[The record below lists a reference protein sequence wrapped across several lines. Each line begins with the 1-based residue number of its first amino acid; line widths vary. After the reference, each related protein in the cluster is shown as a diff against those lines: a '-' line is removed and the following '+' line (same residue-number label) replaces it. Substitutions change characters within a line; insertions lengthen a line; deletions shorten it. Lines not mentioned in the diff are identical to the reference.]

1 MKVTQRKLDDGKLR
15 LECVATPV
23 EVNEVLQNAY
33 IQFAQQMGLRPEKD
47 KTVAQVA
54 EEQMGIKNLDSIV
67 QEQAIEGL
75 VPYAI
80 DKKNLTPAYPPKAEH
95 DRAIARD
102 REFAFT
108 VVVLP
113 KPNYELSSYEPV
125 SITVQPFE
133 VSEDEVQR
141 HMDETA
147 EHYAEYVADDP
158 HPVAKGDSVKVKLEC
173 SEDGKPMPGLTT
185 EGRTYTTGAGYMPD
199 GFDENIIG
207 MNVGETKEFTF
218 EGPSLDDDGN
228 ECTQKVECRAT
239 VLEIQ
244 KKVVPAITDEWVTKY
259 MPMYKSADDFR
270 NSIRE
275 SLEKQG
281 REQYDDYNCQLAASE
296 LARRFQGSIADEVY
310 EAMREQLMNN
320 VRQTAQQQGK
330 TLDAF
335 IEEQGGQQQFG
346 MMMMMQIR
354 ELLVQGFALDA
365 LFRHEHLVLN
375 DDDINAACRAM
386 NPQVN
391 PKMLRQRLEQTG
403 RGFMLREAAERL
415 KANNWLLEHANI
427 RIAGEQADADK
438 AEADA
443 ADAAE

>member
-173 SEDGKPMPGLTT
+173 SEDGKP
-185 EGRTYTTGAGYMPD
+185 D
-199 GFDENIIG
+199 
-207 MNVGETKEFTF
+207 
-218 EGPSLDDDGN
+218 
-228 ECTQKVECRAT
+228 
-239 VLEIQ
+239 
-244 KKVVPAITDEWVTKY
+244 
-259 MPMYKSADDFR
+259 
-270 NSIRE
+270 
-275 SLEKQG
+275 
-281 REQYDDYNCQLAASE
+281 
-296 LARRFQGSIADEVY
+296 
-310 EAMREQLMNN
+310 
-320 VRQTAQQQGK
+320 
-330 TLDAF
+330 
-335 IEEQGGQQQFG
+335 
-346 MMMMMQIR
+346 
-354 ELLVQGFALDA
+354 
-365 LFRHEHLVLN
+365 H
-375 DDDINAACRAM
+375 
-386 NPQVN
+386 
-391 PKMLRQRLEQTG
+391 
-403 RGFMLREAAERL
+403 
-415 KANNWLLEHANI
+415 
-427 RIAGEQADADK
+427 
-438 AEADA
+438 
-443 ADAAE
+443 

>member
-67 QEQAIEGL
+67 QDQAIEGL

-147 EHYAEYVADDP
+147 EHYAEYVADDGGRFAGFG
-158 HPVAKGDSVKVKLEC
+158 VR
-173 SEDGKPMPGLTT
+173 SE
-185 EGRTYTTGAGYMPD
+185 
-199 GFDENIIG
+199 
-207 MNVGETKEFTF
+207 
-218 EGPSLDDDGN
+218 S
-228 ECTQKVECRAT
+228 
-239 VLEIQ
+239 
-244 KKVVPAITDEWVTKY
+244 
-259 MPMYKSADDFR
+259 
-270 NSIRE
+270 
-275 SLEKQG
+275 
-281 REQYDDYNCQLAASE
+281 
-296 LARRFQGSIADEVY
+296 
-310 EAMREQLMNN
+310 
-320 VRQTAQQQGK
+320 
-330 TLDAF
+330 
-335 IEEQGGQQQFG
+335 
-346 MMMMMQIR
+346 
-354 ELLVQGFALDA
+354 
-365 LFRHEHLVLN
+365 
-375 DDDINAACRAM
+375 
-386 NPQVN
+386 
-391 PKMLRQRLEQTG
+391 
-403 RGFMLREAAERL
+403 
-415 KANNWLLEHANI
+415 
-427 RIAGEQADADK
+427 
-438 AEADA
+438 
-443 ADAAE
+443 